1 MTNCTF
7 YSSANLAEYRIH
19 DHSATANDR
28 QALDKIP
35 GFFDDYCNNIQVIK
49 VKLDKN

>member
-1 MTNCTF
+1 MF
-7 YSSANLAEYRIH
+7 GRIYRIH

-35 GFFDDYCNNIQVIK
+35 AAFF
-49 VKLDKN
+49 